1 MSLVDNGIDKEKY
14 NKEIIDVHTIDIM
27 FTIYTG
33 FDKEFVYL
41 YISSVR
47 LQQTQLFIYQLN

>member
-1 MSLVDNGIDKEKY
+1 
-14 NKEIIDVHTIDIM
+14 M

-47 LQQTQLFIYQLN
+47 LQQTQLFILPIKLKNNYSNLLSII